1 MALFWQNLLKTVFL
15 RQNGFILGK
24 AAQNSGFIQNNSVL
38 AKAAQNWYFPNWHF
52 SQKLLKTVILPKI
65 A

>member
-24 AAQNSGFIQNNSVL
+24 AAQNSGFIQNNFVL
-38 AKAAQNWYFPNWHF
+38 ANAAQNCVFQIGLFRKSSLRQWFC
-52 SQKLLKTVILPKI
+52 QKLL
-65 A
+65 

>member
-24 AAQNSGFIQNNSVL
+24 AAQNSGFIQNNFVL
-38 AKAAQNWYFPNWHF
+38 AKLH
-52 SQKLLKTVILPKI
+52 KTVFSKLAFFAKAP
-65 A
+65 